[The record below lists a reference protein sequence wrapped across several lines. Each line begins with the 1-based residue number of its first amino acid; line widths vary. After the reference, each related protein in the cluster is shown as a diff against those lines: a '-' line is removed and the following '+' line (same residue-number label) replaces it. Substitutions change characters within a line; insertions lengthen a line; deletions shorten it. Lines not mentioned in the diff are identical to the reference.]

1 MSLVA
6 ASSAAALAE
15 VTVGERRWEAFT
27 AVLDA
32 AGLDRVERG
41 IVEAGPI
48 FDGRSIW
55 NVNSTARGGGVAE
68 MLSPLL
74 AYARG
79 MGIDARWLVLRGDPA
94 FFAITKRLHNRLH
107 GAVGDGGPLGP
118 DEHDAY
124 AATLAPAGR
133 ELVTRVRP
141 GDLVILHDP
150 QTAGLVP
157 VLRARGIPVVWRCHV
172 GADLSDD
179 LVRSAHRFL
188 LPDIQD
194 ADRCVFSRPAY
205 AWEGIPRERLAF
217 VMPSIDP
224 FALKNVQL
232 DPATVAAV
240 LAQAGVT
247 DGPPPDE
254 PPVVGRN
261 GLATPIVRSVEADR
275 DAALPA
281 DARFILQVSRWDALK
296 DPIGVIDTF
305 AEHVAPHDPHVHLVY
320 AGPAV
325 DAVSDD
331 PEGAATL
338 EGARAHRAAL
348 APDVRAHVHLLRVP
362 MEDVAENA
370 VIVNALQRAAAVIVQ
385 KSLAEG
391 FGLTVTEAM
400 WKARPIVA
408 SAIGG
413 IADQI
418 DNDRCGLLI
427 SDPRDLAACGRAI
440 LSLLAEPARA
450 AALGAAARERVRLH
464 FLSDRSLID
473 YLRVLAPLAAATPR

>member
-1 MSLVA
+1 MSRTA
-6 ASSAAALAE
+6 AHLAPAFAE
-15 VTVGERRWEAFT
+15 VTVGERRWEPFT

-32 AGLDRVERG
+32 AGIDRFTRG
-41 IVEAGPI
+41 IAAAGPI
-48 FDGRSIW
+48 FGDRTIW

-68 MLSPLL
+68 MLSPIL

-79 MGIDARWLVLRGDPA
+79 IGIDARWLVLRGDPA
-94 FFAITKRLHNRLH
+94 FFAITKRIHNRLH

-118 DEHDAY
+118 DEHAAY
-124 AATLAPAGR
+124 ERTLADAGR
-133 ELVTRVRP
+133 DLVARVRP

-157 VLRARGIPVVWRCHV
+157 ALHEAGIPVVWRCHIGV
-172 GADLSDD
+172 DRSDE
-179 LVRSAHRFL
+179 LVASAQQFL
-188 LPDIQD
+188 LRYARH

-205 AWEGIPRERLAF
+205 AWAGLPPERLAF

-224 FALKNVQL
+224 FAPKNIQL
-232 DPATVAAV
+232 DPETVGTI
-240 LAQAGVT
+240 LARVGVT
-247 DGPPPDE
+247 DAAPPAE
-254 PPVVGRN
+254 PVVVG
-261 GLATPIVRSVEADR
+261 GDGDPIPVTNRVEADR

-281 DARFILQVSRWDALK
+281 DARFVLQVSRWDELK
-296 DPIGVIDTF
+296 DPVGVIDTF
-305 AEHVAPHDPHVHLVY
+305 ALHVAPQEPDVHLVF
-320 AGPAV
+320 AGPDV

-331 PEGAATL
+331 PEGAAAL
-338 EGARAHRAAL
+338 DRARAHRAAL
-348 APDVRAHVHLLRVP
+348 PPEIRARVHLLRLP
-362 MEDVAENA
+362 MEDIAENA
-370 VIVNALQRAAAVIVQ
+370 IIVNALQRAAAVVLQ
-385 KSLAEG
+385 KSIAEG

-408 SAIGG
+408 SAVGG

-427 SDPRDLAACGRAI
+427 PDPRDLAACGDAI
-440 LSLLAEPARA
+440 LRLLRDPTHA

-473 YLRVLAPLAAATPR
+473 YLNVLAPLAAATPR